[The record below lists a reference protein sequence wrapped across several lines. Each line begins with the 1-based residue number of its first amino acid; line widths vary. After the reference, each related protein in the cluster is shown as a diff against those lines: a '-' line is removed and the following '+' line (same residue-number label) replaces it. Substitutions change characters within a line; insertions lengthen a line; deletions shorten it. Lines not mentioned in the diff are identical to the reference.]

1 MDHLLTNIKMRNRT
15 IVDLLATK
23 YQNAYDIKN
32 RNIQLFVDSISRSV
46 YYQIKGLVANTKF
59 ILKDA
64 NFFWDQILEVKKPSH
79 YILDHYNNY
88 WTDNDCIFF
97 DKMYNLIDT
106 KIGNEYI
113 RAFLFAAL
121 IELMIHQSIY
131 GRFNISTE
139 GYMSEKESL
148 TKDKFLFIIEDLK
161 NKIKSGSNVTVV
173 NMPIEKFIKSISNA
187 GIIYFETPTRNV
199 FYDYH
204 PIYDV
209 FENYNKGTFI
219 DKKLHISQEI
229 KNKADHYIYRGD
241 KFIKRW
247 SNLLYY
253 VMDVDFEYLIFGLN
267 SKMDIEKEWLHEKLA
282 KYGRAEYIKP
292 NYVMLNK

>member
-23 YQNAYDIKN
+23 YQNASDIKN

-88 WTDNDCIFF
+88 WTENDCIFF

-113 RAFLFAAL
+113 RAFLFSAL
-121 IELMIHQSIY
+121 IELMINQSIY

-161 NKIKSGSNVTVV
+161 NKIKSGGNVTVV

-267 SKMDIEKEWLHEKLA
+267 NKMDIEKEWLHEKLA